1 MRFITFVLTTF
12 FALGFTCN
20 VSFASN
26 DSIFTQFEVKYEK
39 AILLYNNKQ
48 YKEALP
54 LFDILSQK
62 DPDNPELH
70 FYVGRCAL
78 ELKNYDEAIA
88 AFDRVLMLN
97 PTYTRS
103 YLETARA
110 YYEIKEYELASS
122 QLDIALRD
130 NLPDDVRTRVMQFQA
145 KINSHLKKDYFSGA
159 FSLGIGYD
167 DNANNEIG
175 NVNFNANTI
184 YGILPLSGNEKSS
197 DTSLSSS
204 LYLNHLYDFGEHG
217 DWSLDTSGV
226 LYGKFNNTFTD
237 NNLALVSIATK
248 PTYTHE
254 RYKIAFPLTFTQ
266 VYLSGISY
274 SHIFQLGVEGTY
286 LLDKRSNIYGS
297 LAYKKTE
304 YRDNTDLDE
313 KTKVAKLRYR
323 RAFGQ
328 NPLFLS
334 LETIYE
340 KTDKVRGTEPN
351 VSNNNWINKITFSRE
366 IFHNIIGSINY
377 AYKNKKYEDIYSAF
391 GNKRHDKQDEYGLDF
406 IYKLST
412 TSSLSSSFNY
422 RKQKSNQAPFTY
434 DKKTVSLNYIKSF

>member
-1 MRFITFVLTTF
+1 MQYLKIFILILIL
-12 FALGFTCN
+12 LGFAN
-20 VSFASN
+20 SFSFATN
-26 DSIFTQFEVKYEK
+26 DSVFVQFEVKYKK
-39 AILLYNNKQ
+39 AKQLYANKQ
-48 YKEALP
+48 YEEALA
-54 LFDILSQK
+54 LFDILSQN
-62 DPDNPELH
+62 DPENPELH

-97 PTYTRS
+97 PAHTRS
-103 YLETARA
+103 YLETARV

-122 QLDIALRD
+122 QLDIALLD
-130 NLPDDVRTRVMQFQA
+130 NLPDDIKTNVMQFKA
-145 KINSHLKKDYFSGA
+145 KIYSHLKKDYFSGA

-175 NVNFNANTI
+175 NLDFLVPLFNVTVP
-184 YGILPLSGNEKSS
+184 GSEESG
-197 DTSLSSS
+197 DTYLSSS
-204 LYLNHLYDFGEHG
+204 LYLNHLYDFGEKG

-226 LYGKFNNTFTD
+226 VYGKLNNTFTD

-254 RYKIAFPLTFTQ
+254 RYKVAFPLTFTQ

-286 LLDKRSNIYGS
+286 LLDKRSNIYSS

-313 KTKVAKLRYR
+313 KTKVAKLQYR

-328 NPLFLS
+328 NPTFLS
-334 LETIYE
+334 LESTYE
-340 KTDKVRGTEPN
+340 MSDKVRGARTDVTNN
-351 VSNNNWINKITFSRE
+351 VWSNKISLSKE
-366 IFHNIIGSINY
+366 IFQDIIASLSY
-377 AYKNKKYEDIYSAF
+377 AHKDKKYKDTDVSF
-391 GNKRHDKQDEYGLDF
+391 VTKRHDKQDEYGLDF